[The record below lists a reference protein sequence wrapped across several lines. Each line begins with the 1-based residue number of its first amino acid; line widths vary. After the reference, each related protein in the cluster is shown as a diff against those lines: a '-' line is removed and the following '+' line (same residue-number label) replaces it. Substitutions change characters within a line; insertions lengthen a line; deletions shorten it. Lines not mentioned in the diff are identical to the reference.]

1 MNSPDNPTPQMFA
14 QVPQP
19 LHFAEALLERFTAL
33 SLLRTPSALCSG
45 LVQACA
51 ELSDATLSQLYLL
64 DATQTRL
71 SLCAQ
76 WHQGQMQL
84 PDSVS
89 LPSDYSDMHLLQ
101 YCLCQNRPLLMSN
114 LDANLHSTAFLPDSD
129 QSWRN
134 LMCLPL
140 TDGQQHV
147 RGLLVTAS
155 RHQRELDHM
164 DEALQMLGNFAV
176 AQLQLLGRPAAP
188 SLPALAVADITPPSR
203 EHFGL
208 IGESAEMKQVYSL
221 ISKVLHNPVAV
232 LITGE
237 TGTGKELVAR
247 AIHEYGLR
255 RSKSFIALNCAAM
268 PENLLESELFGYR
281 KGAFSGADR
290 DHKGLFDAADG
301 GTLFLDEIG
310 DMPLLLQAKLLRV
323 LQEGELRPLGSNDT
337 HKVDVRVVTATHH
350 HLREQVQAGLF
361 REDLFYRLTHFPI
374 HLPPLRERGEDIL
387 LLAREFVESA
397 CCFLQR
403 EPCRWSDAA
412 LEQLASYEFPGNVRE
427 LKGLIARALLLCD
440 GNLLLAEHF
449 NLPGTAPNEAQLS
462 LRERMERVE
471 RNLLIDCL
479 RKNQG
484 NQTSAASELGLPR
497 RTLLYRMQRLNICPA
512 ELKASRGKNNAS
524 AH

>member
-14 QVPQP
+14 QLPQP

-33 SLLRTPSALCSG
+33 SLLRSPSALCSG

-51 ELSDATLSQLYLL
+51 ELSNGALSQFYLL

-76 WHQGQMQL
+76 WYQGQLHL
-84 PDSVS
+84 PDSISV
-89 LPSDYSDMHLLQ
+89 PSDYSDMHLLQ
-101 YCLCQNRPLLMSN
+101 YCLCQNRALVMSN
-114 LDANLHSTAFLPDSD
+114 LDANLHSTAFLPESD
-129 QSWRN
+129 GPWRS

-140 TDGQQHV
+140 TDAQQHV

-155 RHQRELDHM
+155 RHQRELDHK
-164 DEALQMLGNFAV
+164 DDALQMLGNFAV
-176 AQLQLLGRPAAP
+176 AQLQLLGRPAAAATA
-188 SLPALAVADITPPSR
+188 SSTSAVADITPASR

-208 IGESAEMKQVYSL
+208 IGESDGMKQVYSL
-221 ISKVLHNPVAV
+221 ISKVLHNPVTV

-247 AIHEYGLR
+247 AIHDYGLR
-255 RSKSFIALNCAAM
+255 RSKPFIALNCAAM

-323 LQEGELRPLGSNDT
+323 LQEGELRPLGSNAT

-350 HLREQVQAGLF
+350 QLREQVQSGQF

-387 LLAREFVESA
+387 LLAREFVDSA
-397 CCFLQR
+397 CCFLER
-403 EPCRWSDAA
+403 DPCRWSDAA
-412 LEQLASYEFPGNVRE
+412 LEQLASHDFPGNVRE

-449 NLPGTAPNEAQLS
+449 NLPGATPDEGQLS

-484 NQTSAASELGLPR
+484 NQTSAATELGLPR

-512 ELKASRGKNNAS
+512 ELKASRSKTHA
-524 AH
+524 